1 MLKTRSEQ
9 ASPTRVENG
18 ETGEL
23 RWHWRKLALAMGVG
37 KRQFFRL
44 VEELSDAGV
53 VTVRTAIPR
62 PVVDA
67 MRDSLAAQEGKDAE
81 K

>member
-1 MLKTRSEQ
+1 
-9 ASPTRVENG
+9 
-18 ETGEL
+18 
-23 RWHWRKLALAMGVG
+23 MGVG